1 MRISLAYGERDSIII
16 DLKSYFLKRN
26 SDVGNETSLS
36 YNFLYIFFFLSKY
49 PSNNTNVGFETS
61 LEHVFI

>member
-1 MRISLAYGERDSIII
+1 MKHHCRTI
-16 DLKSYFLKRN
+16 F
-26 SDVGNETSLS
+26 
-36 YNFLYIFFFLSKY
+36 YIYIFFLSKY